1 MSVPFHSF
9 GAKVRGDGFNQ
20 IKEIEGRGKHYIK
33 SSLHAFAVEKGCV
46 DESNRLF
53 RGVKPT
59 LAMLDIYTTYTTYTI
74 YTIYTIFT
82 HPNNPNN
89 PSGRLIT
96 R

>member
-1 MSVPFHSF
+1 MSYHSIPS
-9 GAKVRGDGFNQ
+9 ALKSAVTAS
-20 IKEIEGRGKHYIK
+20 IK
-33 SSLHAFAVEKGCV
+33 SRRSKGEGNIILNRASTHSLLKRAAV

-53 RGVKPT
+53 GGVKPT

-74 YTIYTIFT
+74 YTIYT